1 MPEVLEAFT
10 RLRAPATG
18 WKLVVVDNGS
28 TDKTREI
35 VISFQARLPL
45 SYLFEERAGK
55 NVALNRGLS
64 LLEGD
69 LAVFTDD
76 DAFPHPD
83 WLLALRGSA
92 DSQSSYAMF
101 GGVIVPR
108 FEREPPYWL
117 AWAPPGPCFSVSNP
131 LMAEGPT
138 EPCNLFGPNMAIRA
152 DVFRNGTRSILLWGR
167 EPVAPWVMKL
177 NWCRGWPGKDT
188 RLGTSRTQSS
198 SILCAADRC
207 TSLGFIEERSVW
219 SRYVPAVP

>member
-1 MPEVLEAFT
+1 MPGVLEAFT

-152 DVFRNGTRSILLWGR
+152 DVFRNGTRFD
-167 EPVAPWVMKL
+167 P
-177 NWCRGWPGKDT
+177 
-188 RLGTSRTQSS
+188 
-198 SILCAADRC
+198 
-207 TSLGFIEERSVW
+207 SLGPGTGCSLGDETELVQRVARQGHKALARPGRS
-219 SRYVPAVP
+219 RRAFCALPTDAQALGL